1 MVDWRPWGAIA
12 ASAIC
17 MAVSMSAV
25 FMGSFPVFLEP
36 VSRDLAWGR
45 AVLPQIITVISL
57 SAAVLMP
64 LCGRLVD
71 QVGVRI
77 PVALGLTLVASG
89 MGLLSLMRSNG
100 AVFWIAALLL
110 GAGAALSG
118 PPAFV
123 GVVSSWFDKNRALAL
138 GFVLSIAPMCSQAIV
153 APLAQHL
160 LVTVGWRTSYRMLAL
175 VVFVVGSATAL
186 FLLRRNPTPASD
198 MQGPLSV
205 DVRAG
210 QALRTRTFWQLA
222 IASALASGALIGF
235 SVHVV
240 SWLTGRSVA
249 PAQAALVLSAL
260 FLSGVGG
267 TVLSSYVADRSRSIR
282 PIQLFY
288 ALPLAGL
295 GLMAVSNAVPA
306 LILGAALVGLGMSAV
321 TGLAPF
327 LVTRYFGLGASAEI
341 FGIVMAMSMASIGL
355 APLLIGLGFD
365 RTGGYGL
372 PIALTASA
380 VAMATIA
387 IGLLPRA
394 NVPAGL
400 AHDDR
405 GLSIA
410 PERVA

>member
-1 MVDWRPWGAIA
+1 
-12 ASAIC
+12 
-17 MAVSMSAV
+17 MSAV

-57 SAAVLMP
+57 SAALLMP

-71 QVGVRI
+71 RIGVRI
-77 PVALGLTLVASG
+77 PVALGLILVASG
-89 MGLLSLMRSNG
+89 MGLLSLIRSNG
-100 AVFWIAALLL
+100 AAFWSAALLL

-138 GFVLSIAPMCSQAIV
+138 GCILSIAPMCSQAVV
-153 APLAQHL
+153 APLVQHL
-160 LVTVGWRTSYRMLAL
+160 IATVGWRTSYQMLAL
-175 VVFVVGSATAL
+175 LVSVVGAATAL
-186 FLLRRNPTPASD
+186 LFLRPNSVGGSEMP
-198 MQGPLSV
+198 GPKTV
-205 DVRAG
+205 DVTAG

-249 PAQAALVLSAL
+249 PPQAALVLSAL

-267 TVLSSYVADRSRSIR
+267 TFLSSYVADRSRSIR

-295 GLMAVSNAVPA
+295 GLMAASNALPTM
-306 LILGAALVGLGMSAV
+306 ILGAALVGLGMSAV

-341 FGIVMAMSMASIGL
+341 FGIVMAMAMASIGL

-365 RTGGYGL
+365 RTGGYVL
-372 PIALTASA
+372 PIALTALA
-380 VAMATIA
+380 IAIATIA

-394 NVPAGL
+394 NAPL
-400 AHDDR
+400 PPAHDDH
-405 GLSIA
+405 GLSIVA
-410 PERVA
+410 ERLS

>member
-1 MVDWRPWGAIA
+1 MIDWRRWSAMA

-17 MAVSMSAV
+17 MAVGMSAV

-71 QVGVRI
+71 RIGVRI
-77 PVALGLTLVASG
+77 PVALGLILVASG
-89 MGLLSLMRSNG
+89 MGLLSLIRSNG
-100 AVFWIAALLL
+100 AVFWVAALLL

-138 GFVLSIAPMCSQAIV
+138 GCVLSIAPMCSQAVV

-160 LVTVGWRTSYRMLAL
+160 IATVGWRTSYQMLAL
-175 VVFVVGSATAL
+175 VVSVVGAATAL
-186 FLLRRNPTPASD
+186 LFFRRNSAGGSEMP
-198 MQGPLSV
+198 GPQPV
-205 DVRAG
+205 DVTAG

-260 FLSGVGG
+260 FLSGVAG
-267 TVLSSYVADRSRSIR
+267 TFLSSYVADRSRSIR
-282 PIQLFY
+282 PIQIFY

-295 GLMAVSNAVPA
+295 GLMAASNALPA
-306 LILGAALVGLGMSAV
+306 MVLGAALVGLGMSAV

-365 RTGGYGL
+365 RTGGYVL
-372 PIALTASA
+372 PLALTALA
-380 VAMATIA
+380 VVIATIA

-394 NVPAGL
+394 NAPARP
-400 AHDDR
+400 AHDDH
-405 GLSIA
+405 GLSIVA
-410 PERVA
+410 ERVS

>member
-1 MVDWRPWGAIA
+1 MIDWRRWGAMA

-17 MAVSMSAV
+17 MAVGMSAV

-36 VSRDLAWGR
+36 VSRDLDWGR
-45 AVLPQIITVISL
+45 AILPRIITVISL

-71 QVGVRI
+71 RIGVRI
-77 PVALGLTLVASG
+77 PVALGLTFVASG

-110 GAGAALSG
+110 GGGAALSG

-138 GFVLSIAPMCSQAIV
+138 GCILSIAPMCSQAVV

-160 LVTVGWRTSYRMLAL
+160 LATVGWRTSYRMLAL
-175 VVFVVGSATAL
+175 VVFVIGATTAL
-186 FLLRRNPTPASD
+186 LFLRPNSASGSGRPEP
-198 MQGPLSV
+198 QAA
-205 DVRAG
+205 DVTTG

-240 SWLTGRSVA
+240 SWLTGRSVT
-249 PAQAALVLSAL
+249 PAQAALVLSSL

-267 TVLSSYVADRSRSIR
+267 TLLSSYVADRSRSIR

-295 GLMAVSNAVPA
+295 GLMVVSNALPT

-341 FGIVMAMSMASIGL
+341 FGIVMAMAMVSIGL

-372 PIALTASA
+372 PIALAALA
-380 VAMATIA
+380 VAIATIA

-394 NVPAGL
+394 NAPAGP
-400 AHDDR
+400 ARDDH
-405 GLSIA
+405 GLLIV
-410 PERVA
+410 PERAS

>member
-1 MVDWRPWGAIA
+1 
-12 ASAIC
+12 
-17 MAVSMSAV
+17 MAVGMSAV
-25 FMGSFPVFLEP
+25 FMGSFPIFLEP
-36 VSRDLAWGR
+36 VSRDLALGR

-64 LCGRLVD
+64 LCGRLID
-71 QVGVRI
+71 RIGVRV

-138 GFVLSIAPMCSQAIV
+138 GCILSIAPMCSQAVV
-153 APLAQHL
+153 APLTQHL
-160 LVTVGWRTSYRMLAL
+160 VATVGWRTSYQMLAL
-175 VVFVVGSATAL
+175 VVFVIGAATAL
-186 FLLRRNPTPASD
+186 VFLRPNSAS
-198 MQGPLSV
+198 GPDGPGPQAV
-205 DVRAG
+205 DVTAG
-210 QALRTRTFWQLA
+210 QALRTRSFWQLA
-222 IASALASGALIGF
+222 VASALASGALIGF

-240 SWLTGRSVA
+240 SWLTGRAVA

-267 TVLSSYVADRSRSIR
+267 TLLSSYVADRSRSIR

-288 ALPLAGL
+288 ALPLAGI
-295 GLMAVSNAVPA
+295 GLMAVSNALPT
-306 LILGAALVGLGMSAV
+306 LILGGALVGLGMSAV

-341 FGIVMAMSMASIGL
+341 FGIVMAMAMASIGL

-372 PIALTASA
+372 PIALTALA
-380 VAMATIA
+380 VAIATIA

-394 NVPAGL
+394 NAPARP
-400 AHDDR
+400 AHDDHR
-405 GLSIA
+405 LSIV
-410 PERVA
+410 PERVS